1 MVYLDVFPG
10 LYYRPVFCML
20 QVRTSEL
27 CAYYSLPDIIQYFI
41 IYVFI
46 AC

>member
-1 MVYLDVFPG
+1 MFSLDCIIDMF
-10 LYYRPVFCML
+10 FCML
-20 QVRTSEL
+20 QVHTSEL
-27 CAYYSLPDIIQYFI
+27 CAQYSLPDIIQYFI